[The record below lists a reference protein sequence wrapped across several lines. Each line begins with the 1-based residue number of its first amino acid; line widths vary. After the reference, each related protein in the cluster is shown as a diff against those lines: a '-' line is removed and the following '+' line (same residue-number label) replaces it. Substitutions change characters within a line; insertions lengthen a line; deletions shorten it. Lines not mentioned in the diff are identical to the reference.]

1 MKKIYFDNAASTPIN
16 SLVAEE
22 TMIYMR
28 DHYGNP
34 SSVHSFGKGAKVLLE
49 ETRDL
54 IAGFINCKPK
64 EIFFTSGGTESNN
77 FAIKGTFFRN
87 FNSGKNHIITSSI
100 EHSAVLETVKYLNER
115 FGVEVTHVMPDK
127 NGIIHAEDVLKEIK
141 ENTLLISIM
150 HANNEVGSLNDI
162 KAIVE
167 GAKKHNSG
175 KGIYVHTDTVQ
186 SMGKIKVDVKDL
198 GVNYATLSAHKIYG
212 PKGIGIL
219 YVSED
224 TQVDKF
230 IHGGKQERNMR
241 GGTENIP
248 AIAGLRKAV
257 EILKESMN
265 DDIAHYKSLKNK
277 LITDVKNIYGD
288 CVIINSP
295 VDCNCITNIVNMSFD
310 WKRCKVDPDMLI
322 INLDLKGI
330 AVSGGSACTSGSA
343 QPSHVLRNLGH
354 DTNTAFSS
362 MRVSFGREN
371 TEEEIDYL
379 MECLKEIVQLKNEK
393 VDA

>member
-1 MKKIYFDNAASTPIN
+1 MKKIYFDNAASTP
-16 SLVAEE
+16 LDPFVGEE
-22 TMIYMR
+22 IMTYMR

-34 SSVHSFGKGAKVLLE
+34 SSVHSYGKGAKVLLE

-77 FAIKGTFFRN
+77 FAIKGTFFKN
-87 FNSGKNHIITSSI
+87 FDSGKKHFITSSI
-100 EHSAVLETVKYLNER
+100 EHSAVLETVKYLEER
-115 FGVEVTHVMPDK
+115 FGCEITYVMPDK
-127 NGIIHAEDVLKEIK
+127 NGIIHAEDVLKEVK
-141 ENTLLISIM
+141 ENTLMISIM

-162 KAIVE
+162 KAIVD
-167 GAKKHNSG
+167 GVKG

-186 SMGKIKVDVKDL
+186 SMGKLKVDVKVL

-248 AIAGLRKAV
+248 AIAGLRKAI
-257 EILKESMN
+257 EILNERMN
-265 DDIAHYKSLKNK
+265 EDIAHYTSLKNK
-277 LITDVKNIYGD
+277 LINDVKNVYGD

-295 VDCNCITNIVNMSFD
+295 IDCNCVSNIVNMSFD

-371 TEEEIDYL
+371 TVEEIDYL
-379 MECLKEIVQLKNEK
+379 LECLKDIIQLKNEK
-393 VDA
+393 VNA